1 MSTQLAPP
9 QSAALS
15 HGAMQTHAETR
26 GPKLHGRVASKPAAH
41 RGEPSFEAQSK
52 PAPGV
57 DAALPALPP
66 PPLVLPATA
75 PLAPPAAAA
84 PAPPACSPAPALVDG
99 SALPA
104 PPQASISRAPTNT
117 TGREPWRAG
126 LDIGVPPSA
135 SGAPPSR
142 HPLFPPLI
150 DNWRRRAGPATR
162 LWHTHW
168 HSRAVTKAHSL
179 AGSRWPDEND
189 DQRMRVLMG
198 HSMSHSAP
206 VD

>member
-1 MSTQLAPP
+1 MRAMSTQLAPP

-75 PLAPPAAAA
+75 PLAPPAAVS
-84 PAPPACSPAPALVDG
+84 APPLAAA
-99 SALPA
+99 ALPLPA
-104 PPQASISRAPTNT
+104 RAESLT
-117 TGREPWRAG
+117 
-126 LDIGVPPSA
+126 
-135 SGAPPSR
+135 
-142 HPLFPPLI
+142 PPL
-150 DNWRRRAGPATR
+150 PA
-162 LWHTHW
+162 
-168 HSRAVTKAHSL
+168 
-179 AGSRWPDEND
+179 
-189 DQRMRVLMG
+189 
-198 HSMSHSAP
+198 
-206 VD
+206 